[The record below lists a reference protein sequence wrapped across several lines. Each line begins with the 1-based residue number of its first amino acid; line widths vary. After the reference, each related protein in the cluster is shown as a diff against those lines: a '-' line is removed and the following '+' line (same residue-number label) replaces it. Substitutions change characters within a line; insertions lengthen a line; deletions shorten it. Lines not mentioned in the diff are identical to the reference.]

1 MSISIVMLTYNNY
14 EKFLRSM
21 TSMFYFITEPKI
33 KEFIFLD
40 NGSHEIELKKFLRQ
54 LEAQISKVRVIFSDE
69 NLGIA
74 KGRKVLYDVSRGDY
88 IASFDSDIVI
98 INPPLFLEI
107 FYKSLEIPGMMMVG
121 GGGGNHPYFPSLEKE
136 NIDNKESPDNPME
149 LKVVDELAG
158 WFHGFK
164 TSLLT
169 RNGGRVEMDEQF
181 SPFWAEDSDF
191 CMQVKVL
198 GGKCCIMGKGV
209 VAHQWSSCDKKK
221 TQITLEAMWN
231 KFQDKWYKIFGDD
244 FVFNVEDKFYEANYP
259 KSKEM
264 LRRREF
270 YHKVGMIE
278 GHLYSK
284 EQIKYLFPDVKFLNN
299 TTISFENNKYT
310 INEFNLKFFRFE
322 EIVKRNYKILG
333 GNLPKNIKDLT
344 ILTVFD
350 LEKGLEIIRNLISIQ
365 RCYITLVLIPGI
377 HPAPFVEIF
386 KKYDCPFLITEF
398 INFNFDLIPYIV
410 TAKIMMINYKIEN
423 ILNLSTERN
432 NSEYLTRPLDTFQPG
447 YYLEN
452 QVQKMDK
459 YCLSFLDQILTL
471 NNTMMWNSDC
481 IYYEKTEYLQL
492 LFDSL
497 PLMNTLVSSMKIPR
511 NYTIHISP
519 RCSPKHSLERVIG
532 YIKQKIRKEKST
544 YYTII
549 CDINDEDDI
558 EKIVKNIS
566 YFKNGEICIINKGKM
581 KKISHKIIPYDFY
594 MPVENMD
601 KAETLMLLSLSNI
614 ELSNYSNFVFCDDSF
629 EITEPITEFLERC
642 IYKNHCFCKKNNE
655 YDTSFFSVVLDHIV
669 EFGNGLKEENFVL
682 KDYLKNTS
690 TRSHWISTIQEKDE
704 ETIIEYSKP
713 GLDDGEDYPL
723 I

>member
-21 TSMFYFITEPKI
+21 TSMFYFITEPRI

-40 NGSHEIELKKFLRQ
+40 NGSHETELKKFLRQ
-54 LEAQISKVRVIFSDE
+54 LDAQISKVRVIFSDE

-74 KGRKVLYDVSRGDY
+74 KGRKVLYDVARGDY

-98 INPPLFLEI
+98 VNPLLFMDI
-107 FYKSLEIPGMMMVG
+107 FYKALEIPNMMMIG
-121 GGGGNHPYFPSLEKE
+121 GGGGDHPYFPSLEKE
-136 NIDNKESPDNPME
+136 NIDNKESPENPLE

-164 TSLLT
+164 ASLLT
-169 RNGGRVEMDEQF
+169 RNGGKVEMDEQF

-198 GGKCCIMGKGV
+198 GGKCCIMGKGI

-221 TQITLEAMWN
+221 TQTTLEAMWN
-231 KFQDKWYKIFGDD
+231 KFQDKWYKIFGED
-244 FVFNVEDKFYEANYP
+244 FVFDVEDNFYEDNYP
-259 KSKEM
+259 KSKTM

-284 EQIKYLFPDVKFLNN
+284 DQIRYLFSNVKFLNN
-299 TTISFENNKYT
+299 TTISFENNQYT
-310 INEFNLKFFRFE
+310 INEFNLKFFKFE

-333 GNLPKNIKDLT
+333 GNLPKNIKNLT

-350 LEKGLEIIRNLISIQ
+350 LEKGIEIIRNLISIQ
-365 RCYITLVLIPGI
+365 RCYIVVVLIPGI
-377 HPAPFVEIF
+377 HPEPFVEIF
-386 KKYDCPFLITEF
+386 KKYGCPHLIAEF

-410 TAKIMMINYKIEN
+410 TAKIMMTNYKIEN

-432 NSEYLTRPLDTFQPG
+432 NSEYLTRPLETFQAG

-471 NNTMMWNSDC
+471 NNNMMWNSDC

-492 LFDSL
+492 LFNSFPFERTL
-497 PLMNTLVSSMKIPR
+497 INTMKIPKK
-511 NYTIHISP
+511 YTIHISP
-519 RCSPKHSLERVIG
+519 RCSPKHSLERLIG
-532 YIKQKIRKEKST
+532 YIKPKIMKANNT
-544 YYTII
+544 HYTII
-549 CDINDEDDI
+549 CDINNEDDI
-558 EKIVKNIS
+558 KKIVNNMS
-566 YFKNGEICIINKGKM
+566 HLKNGEISIINKGKI
-581 KKISHKIIPYDFY
+581 KKISHKTIPYDFY
-594 MPVENMD
+594 TPVENQA
-601 KAETLMLLSLSNI
+601 KEEILMLHSLSNT
-614 ELSNYSNFVFCDDSF
+614 ELDKYSNFVFCDDSF

-642 IYKNHCFCKKNNE
+642 IYKNQCFCNKNGE
-655 YDTSFFSVVLDHIV
+655 YDTSFFSVVVDHIV
-669 EFGNGLKEENFVL
+669 DFANGLKEENFVI
-682 KDYLKNTS
+682 KDYLKKTS
-690 TRSHWISTIQEKDE
+690 TRSHWISTVQETDE
-704 ETIIEYSKP
+704 ETIIEYSKH